1 MQGDEKEI
9 RSQIEDL
16 KAKVDKAKK
25 ENKFDTNLNKFVMQ
39 GNNKYWNNYK
49 KINKLIKS
57 KHNFKD
63 PSIRNYM
70 ENEHSELARIIFNC
84 KKFLSH
90 TNPTKEK

>member
-39 GNNKYWNNYK
+39 GNNFYWNNY
-49 KINKLIKS
+49 NKNK
-57 KHNFKD
+57 
-63 PSIRNYM
+63 
-70 ENEHSELARIIFNC
+70 
-84 KKFLSH
+84 
-90 TNPTKEK
+90 